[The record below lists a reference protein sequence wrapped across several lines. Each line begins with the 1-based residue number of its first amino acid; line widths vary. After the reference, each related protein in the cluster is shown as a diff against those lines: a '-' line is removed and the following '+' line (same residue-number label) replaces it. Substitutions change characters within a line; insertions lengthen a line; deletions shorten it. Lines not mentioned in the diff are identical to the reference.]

1 MESFRANDPT
11 GATTRR
17 PTTTTRSV
25 TTREVD
31 ARERGRDEEKSRL
44 SPSFRGRG
52 RDRRARGDA
61 MVDEGKERGVPTVS
75 LTLYDGDFE
84 AFARALGEAYE
95 RFGFVI
101 LENHGIEQGLIERA
115 MERSRAFFAR
125 DEACKRKYTLE
136 GLGGARG
143 YTSFGVEQ
151 AKGANV
157 PGA

>member
-1 MESFRANDPT
+1 
-11 GATTRR
+11 
-17 PTTTTRSV
+17 
-25 TTREVD
+25 
-31 ARERGRDEEKSRL
+31 
-44 SPSFRGRG
+44 
-52 RDRRARGDA
+52 
-61 MVDEGKERGVPTVS
+61 
-75 LTLYDGDFE
+75 
-84 AFARALGEAYE
+84 
-95 RFGFVI
+95 
-101 LENHGIEQGLIERA
+101 

>member
-1 MESFRANDPT
+1 MTQSFINAIAT
-11 GATTRR
+11 GN
-17 PTTTTRSV
+17 PPH
-25 TTREVD
+25 EVH
-31 ARERGRDEEKSRL
+31 R
-44 SPSFRGRG
+44 
-52 RDRRARGDA
+52 
-61 MVDEGKERGVPTVS
+61 
-75 LTLYDGDFE
+75 YFE

>member
-1 MESFRANDPT
+1 
-11 GATTRR
+11 
-17 PTTTTRSV
+17 V
-25 TTREVD
+25 
-31 ARERGRDEEKSRL
+31 RERGREEENGRSNSSR
-44 SPSFRGRG
+44 RDRG
-52 RDRRARGDA
+52 RDTRARGDA

-84 AFARALGEAYE
+84 AFVRALGEAYE

-101 LENHGIEQGLIERA
+101 LENHGIEQALIERA

-125 DEACKRKYTLE
+125 DEACKKKYTLA

-157 PGA
+157 PGT

>member
-1 MESFRANDPT
+1 MSRPLPA
-11 GATTRR
+11 GA
-17 PTTTTRSV
+17 SLADD
-25 TTREVD
+25 D
-31 ARERGRDEEKSRL
+31 AA
-44 SPSFRGRG
+44 
-52 RDRRARGDA
+52 RAR
-61 MVDEGKERGVPTVS
+61 
-75 LTLYDGDFE
+75 FE

-101 LENHGIEQGLIERA
+101 LENHGIEQGLIERV

>member
-1 MESFRANDPT
+1 
-11 GATTRR
+11 
-17 PTTTTRSV
+17 
-25 TTREVD
+25 
-31 ARERGRDEEKSRL
+31 
-44 SPSFRGRG
+44 
-52 RDRRARGDA
+52 
-61 MVDEGKERGVPTVS
+61 MVDGGKERGVPTVS